1 MSFAWMPDG
10 IHETKW
16 HSTGQG
22 VIIED
27 TQSRDAIYIATH
39 SPTVR
44 AALEQRRQSALA
56 LEAANPIE
64 REALELLKK

>member
-1 MSFAWMPDG
+1 MDADG
-10 IHETKW
+10 LHETKW
-16 HSTGQG
+16 RSTVQG

-39 SPTVR
+39 SPSVR

-64 REALELLKK
+64 REGLELLKK